1 MGIMVT
7 IVLYN
12 ILPAL

>member
-7 IVLYN
+7 IVIRNLYYVS
-12 ILPAL
+12 